1 MQMNVNTKMPAAPC
15 PRTEPIAADSLTR
28 NDRVVISAD
37 ELPYLV
43 DMVTDMPNG
52 GVCVTYSSG
61 DTVEYAAGEQVA
73 VVA

>member
-1 MQMNVNTKMPAAPC
+1 MNMNPQK
-15 PRTEPIAADSLTR
+15 RTEQLPADSLTR

-43 DMVTDMPNG
+43 DVVTGMSDG
-52 GVCVTYSSG
+52 GVRVTYSSG
-61 DTVEYAAGEQVA
+61 DTVDYAAGEQVA